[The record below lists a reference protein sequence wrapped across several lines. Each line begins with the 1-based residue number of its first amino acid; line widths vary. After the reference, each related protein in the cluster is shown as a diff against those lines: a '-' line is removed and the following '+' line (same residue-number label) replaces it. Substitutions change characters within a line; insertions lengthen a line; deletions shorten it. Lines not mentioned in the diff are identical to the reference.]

1 MGATIVEHIGPA
13 RETWHAWSPAACP
26 CPTARTKNEELPVCG
41 IVGFHGHD
49 DRDLLQA
56 MNDQLVHRG
65 PDGDG
70 IFLDGTVGLGHRRLT
85 IIDTSH
91 EADQPMWSADRRA
104 VRDHLQRR
112 DLQLPRAQGRAGGQG
127 APVPLPVR
135 HRGDPRGVCRV
146 GPGRAPAPP
155 GDVCLRALRHDHR

>member
-1 MGATIVEHIGPA
+1 M
-13 RETWHAWSPAACP
+13 
-26 CPTARTKNEELPVCG
+26 CG
-41 IVGFHGHD
+41 IGGFHGHD

-91 EADQPMWSADRRA
+91 EADQPMWSADRRFVIIFNGEIYNFRELKA
-104 VRDHLQRR
+104 ELVAKGHQFRFQSDTEVIL
-112 DLQLPRAQGRAGGQG
+112 AGY
-127 APVPLPVR
+127 AE
-135 HRGDPRGVCRV
+135 
-146 GPGRAPAPP
+146 
-155 GDVCLRALRHDHR
+155 